1 MNDEQDSRSQREEL
15 IKGLHTDPSRG
26 LSSEEALER
35 KKRYGENRLEEKKP
49 KTLFQR
55 FLDQLKDVMILILSP
70 YPLGYTA

>member
-35 KKRYGENRLEEKKP
+35 KKRYGGNRLE
-49 KTLFQR
+49 
-55 FLDQLKDVMILILSP
+55 
-70 YPLGYTA
+70 